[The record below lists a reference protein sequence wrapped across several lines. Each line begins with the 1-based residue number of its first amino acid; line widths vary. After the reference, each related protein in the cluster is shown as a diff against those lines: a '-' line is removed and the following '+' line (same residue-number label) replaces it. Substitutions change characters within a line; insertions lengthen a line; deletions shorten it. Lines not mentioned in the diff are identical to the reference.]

1 MSRYKNAV
9 NVVNRELYLIMLC
22 HAQKILKRKLEI
34 FTELLIFP
42 MYEVLD
48 IILLFYQ
55 FYQLALVV
63 AFIHIY
69 NFSW

>member
-22 HAQKILKRKLEI
+22 HAQKIFKRKLEI
-34 FTELLIFP
+34 LTELLIFP

-48 IILLFYQ
+48 IILSILPTCVGRCVYP
-55 FYQLALVV
+55 YL
-63 AFIHIY
+63 
-69 NFSW
+69 